1 MSEASPDPAG
11 EAVAKDV
18 AAQPAPRR
26 RMRQRLRLPLLLL
39 APIVLLIGGA
49 WLYLTGG
56 RYQSTDNA
64 YVRAAR
70 VAISSNI
77 AGRVTE
83 VAVHDNQLV
92 HRGDV
97 LFRLDDAPLRI
108 AVQEA
113 QAQLATAR
121 LQVESL
127 KASYRQRQA
136 DLRSAQ
142 DTAAYQQREYERQEK
157 LLAPGIA
164 SQAQVDRAR
173 HEQDSARQQVAG
185 VQQQMASIL
194 ANLGGSINL
203 PIDRHPSVQQ
213 ASALLERARLNL
225 SYAVIAA
232 PDGGIVTKVEQVQV
246 GSYINAAAPV
256 FALVSTH
263 DVWVEAN
270 FKEVQLTHMREGQT
284 ATVEIDTYP
293 NKSFTARVA
302 SLSPGT
308 GSEFSV
314 LPPENATGNWI
325 KVIQRVPVRL
335 ELQDSSADAPL
346 RAGLSAS
353 VTVDTQYRHR
363 LFGKDGLLS
372 ASTAAR

>member
-1 MSEASPDPAG
+1 MSESSADPNA
-11 EAVAKDV
+11 EATTDD
-18 AAQPAPRR
+18 AAARPARR
-26 RMRQRLRLPLLLL
+26 RRVRQRLRLPLLLL
-39 APIVLLIGGA
+39 APVALLIGGA

-56 RYQSTDNA
+56 RYESTDNA
-64 YVRAAR
+64 YVQAAR

-77 AGRVTE
+77 AGRVIE
-83 VAVHDNQLV
+83 VAVHDNQTV
-92 HRGDV
+92 HRGEV

-121 LQVESL
+121 LQVDSL

-136 DLRSAQ
+136 DLRSAA
-142 DTAAYQQREYERQEK
+142 DTAAYHQREYERQQT

-173 HEQDSARQQVAG
+173 HDLDSARQQVAG

-194 ANLGGSINL
+194 ASLGGSINL
-203 PIDRHPSVQQ
+203 PIERHPSVQQ
-213 ASALLERARLNL
+213 AGALLERARLNL
-225 SYAVIAA
+225 SYAVVTA
-232 PDGGIVTKVEQVQV
+232 PADGIVTKVEQLQV

-263 DVWVEAN
+263 DLWVEAN
-270 FKEVQLTHMREGQT
+270 FKEVQLTHMQPGQT

-293 NKSFTARVA
+293 NKSFSAKVA

-335 ELQDSSADAPL
+335 QIQHPAADAPL
-346 RAGLSAS
+346 RAGLSAT
-353 VTVDTQYRHR
+353 VTVDTHYRHR
-363 LFGKDGLLS
+363 LFGKDGLFS
-372 ASTAAR
+372 ARTAAR

>member
-1 MSEASPDPAG
+1 
-11 EAVAKDV
+11 
-18 AAQPAPRR
+18 
-26 RMRQRLRLPLLLL
+26 
-39 APIVLLIGGA
+39 LLIGGA

-194 ANLGGSINL
+194 ASLGGSINL

-270 FKEVQLTHMREGQT
+270 FKEVQLTHMREGQA